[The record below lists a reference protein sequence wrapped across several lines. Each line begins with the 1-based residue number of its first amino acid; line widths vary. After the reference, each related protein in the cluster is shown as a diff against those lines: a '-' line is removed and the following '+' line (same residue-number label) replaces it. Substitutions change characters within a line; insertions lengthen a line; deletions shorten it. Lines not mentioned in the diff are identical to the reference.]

1 MIVPAPDPI
10 PLPGPVGLLQF
21 LLVLGWF
28 LHALPMYGLL
38 GGTLITIV
46 TEALGRGSE
55 FHARLARRLWSVLPG
70 VMGVAITFGIVP
82 LLFLQVLYG
91 QAFFATSVLV
101 AWPWLS
107 VIPGLLLAYYGLY
120 ANALWGD
127 RIGRWR
133 LAIGLGSFL
142 LIDWVGYQ
150 FTSHMRLIE
159 QPALW
164 PAIAGSAARQ
174 SFYLG
179 RDAVTALRFLYFFAG
194 ALGLAGVMVVLL
206 AGYQRRWGEAGQGFT
221 AGAARY
227 GGRWALAGLAGQ
239 VLAGSRLLA
248 VLRAGMP
255 GAAAAAGA
263 GPGLDAALAAIGL
276 TGPWGVVLRVW
287 LALTLLAAILL
298 VVAQLGPDPL
308 PAGLGALALLV
319 PAVALTAVQRVWL
332 REAALAGI
340 LEVETLPV
348 AFQTGPFLLFAAGL
362 LLAAVLM
369 TWVLVVT
376 LERRQVQVPA
386 AAAPRGVA
394 AGAAEPAFVTWA
406 REAVGRLVRP
416 RPKV

>member
-1 MIVPAPDPI
+1 MIIPAPDPI

-38 GGTLITIV
+38 GGSLITIV
-46 TEALGRGSE
+46 TEALGRRSE

-107 VIPGLLLAYYGLY
+107 VIPALLLAYYGLY

-142 LIDWVGYQ
+142 LIGWVGYQ
-150 FTSHMRLIE
+150 FTSHVRLIE

-164 PAIAGSAARQ
+164 PAIAGSPARQ

-179 RDAVTALRFLYFFAG
+179 RDAATVLRFLYFFTG
-194 ALGLAGVMVVLL
+194 ALGLAGVLVVLL
-206 AGYQRRWGEAGQGFT
+206 AGYQRRWGEAGREFT
-221 AGAARY
+221 AAAARY
-227 GGRWALAGLAGQ
+227 GGRWGLAGLAGQ
-239 VLAGSRLLA
+239 VLAGARLLA
-248 VLRAGMP
+248 LLGAG
-255 GAAAAAGA
+255 GAA
-263 GPGLDAALAAIGL
+263 PGLDAGIAAIGL
-276 TGPWGVVLRVW
+276 SGPWGVVLRVW
-287 LALTLLAAILL
+287 LALTVLAAVLL

-319 PAVALTAVQRVWL
+319 PALALTAVQRLWL

-348 AFQTGPFLLFAAGL
+348 AFQTGPFLLFAGGL
-362 LLAAVLM
+362 LLAAVVM
-369 TWVLVVT
+369 TWVLVMT
-376 LERRQVQVPA
+376 LQRRPVQVPA
-386 AAAPRGVA
+386 AAAPPSVA

-406 REAVGRLVRP
+406 REAIARLVRP